1 MLGLGRS
8 DEALQF
14 LKEARR
20 LFPGS
25 PRVSD
30 ALADTRRRIA
40 KAALAK
46 KKQEIRRRPR
56 LDSYLKISDLYRTL
70 GDFPKAFHYLEEAE
84 SRFEEHWSLHLTLGK
99 LHFSRFREQRDMS
112 DAETSVE
119 HLSRADELRPSNYQI
134 LIHVALVN
142 THLGRVALAQ
152 EAVEAVL
159 TRFPNDPKARGIRKH
174 LERCEEQVA
183 DAEEAAATEADSA
196 DSAGS
201 ESAAGRVQSAASHQS
216 GETTEATDEIQRVAS
231 ETGAVGSFLV
241 SEDGSLAFTSVSEN
255 TELSFDACEDTIKN
269 MVAECRYNAGS
280 IGIGE
285 FQSCHLSGADWQV
298 YIRAQN
304 PGHALFF
311 TDQSAEEIS
320 LNNAVEQELS
330 AEVPA

>member
-1 MLGLGRS
+1 MLSLGRS
-8 DEALQF
+8 DETLQF

-25 PRVSD
+25 PRVND
-30 ALADTRRRIA
+30 ALAKTRRRIA
-40 KAALAK
+40 KATLAK

-70 GDFPKAFHYLEEAE
+70 GDFPKAFHYLQEAE

-99 LHFSRFREQRDMS
+99 LYFSRFREQRDMA

-119 HLSRADELRPSNYQI
+119 HLSRADELRPSNYQV
-134 LIHVALVN
+134 LIHIALVN

-152 EAVEAVL
+152 EAVETVL
-159 TRFPNDPKARGIRKH
+159 TRSPKDPKARGIRKH
-174 LERCEEQVA
+174 LERCEEQA
-183 DAEEAAATEADSA
+183 DENAATEADSA

-201 ESAAGRVQSAASHQS
+201 EPAAGREQSAASHQS
-216 GETTEATDEIQRVAS
+216 GEATEVTNEIQRVAS

-241 SEDGSLAFTSVSEN
+241 SDDGSISFTSVSDN

-269 MVAECRYNAGS
+269 MVADCRYNAGS

-285 FQSCHLSGADWQV
+285 FQSCHLSGTEWQV

-311 TDQSAEEIS
+311 TDQSAEEVS
-320 LNNAVEQELS
+320 LNNAVEQELG
-330 AEVPA
+330 AEVHA